1 MADPISPHPSPSRRD
16 FLKQM
21 AVVTTVAAGLASE
34 ALQAQSTTAPAPVA
48 GAPPSTNPAAAP
60 WYRRTYRWGQTNIT
74 EIDAIRYD
82 IPWWREYWRRT
93 EVQGVIINAGGIFA
107 YYPSQVPLHYQPPQ
121 LGGRDLYGELAKAA
135 HDDGLAVL
143 ARMDSS
149 KTHEPLYQAHPDW
162 FCIDAA
168 GQPYRTDGL
177 YLTCVNS
184 AYYDDYLPSVMREI
198 IARSHPQGF
207 ADNIWH
213 GMDRTS
219 ICYCQNCAKS
229 FKDKTGHDLPRQ
241 RDWNDA
247 AYRQWIQWNYARRT
261 ELWDNNNKVT
271 RGAGGADCLWIG
283 MNGAGVSGQAS
294 SFRDWKEICDRSEL
308 VLLDN
313 QSRSV
318 MSEFH
323 ENAEAGKLIH
333 GILGWDKMVPESMA
347 MYQHGRPQFRLS
359 VKPPA
364 EARMWMAAGIAGGI
378 SPWWHH
384 VGAFDED
391 RRPYQTAEPVMTWHK
406 TNEQY
411 LFNRRPLA
419 NVGLV
424 WSQRNVDYFGRDNA
438 DELVDQPWRGFAQ
451 AMVRGRI
458 PYQPLHIDQIDR
470 DGSQFSVL
478 ILPNLGA
485 MTDAQIESIRRFAAG
500 GGAVIASGQTSLF
513 NEWGD
518 ARADFALADLLCVS
532 GGHANANSGAPRLAR
547 AVGAGA
553 GAGAGASGAPAR
565 HTYLRLTP
573 EIASAAYGPKLPSP
587 TTAEIVAAIRHPA
600 LAGFDDTDIL
610 PYGGTISALTVA
622 AAAETL
628 LTFIPELP
636 SSPPET
642 VYIRTERTTIPGLVV
657 NDSGPGRVAYLAADI
672 DRRYAIDN
680 LPDHG
685 NLLANVIRWAAG
697 DSLPI
702 SIDGPGLVNCE
713 LYHQPGRLI
722 LHVVNLTSAGTWRAP
737 MDEMIPIGPLYVKVK
752 TSQEAGVKSGRALVS
767 EAGGEIAV
775 AVDGGWASFEL
786 KSVLDHEVVVL
797 E

>member
-1 MADPISPHPSPSRRD
+1 
-16 FLKQM
+16 M
-21 AVVTTVAAGLASE
+21 AVVTTVAAGLASQ
-34 ALQAQSTTAPAPVA
+34 ALQAQTTTAPASAA
-48 GAPPSTNPAAAP
+48 GAAPSTNPAAVP
-60 WYRRTYRWGQTNIT
+60 WYRRTHRWGQTNIT

-82 IPWWREYWRRT
+82 IPWWREYWKRT

-107 YYPSQVPLHYQPPQ
+107 YYPSAIPLHYQPPQ

-149 KTHEPLYQAHPDW
+149 KVHEPLYQAHPDW
-162 FCIDAA
+162 FCVDAT

-177 YLTCVNS
+177 YLSCVNS
-184 AYYDDYLPSVMREI
+184 AYYDEYLPSIMREI
-198 IARSHPQGF
+198 ITRSSPQGF

-229 FKDKTGHDLPRQ
+229 FKDKTGQNLPQ
-241 RDWNDA
+241 ARDWNSA
-247 AYRQWIQWNYARRT
+247 AYRQWIQWSYARRT

-313 QSRSV
+313 QSRSP

-333 GILGWDKMVPESMA
+333 GILGWDKLVPESMA

-359 VKPPA
+359 TKPPA

-391 RRPYQTAEPVMTWHK
+391 RRIYQTAEPVMTWHK

-411 LFNRRPLA
+411 LFNRQPVA
-419 NVGLV
+419 SVGIV

-438 DELVDQPWRGFAQ
+438 DDLVDQPWKGFAQ

-458 PYQPLHIDQIDR
+458 PYLPVHIDQVDSI
-470 DGSQFSVL
+470 GAQFSVL
-478 ILPNLGA
+478 ILANLGA
-485 MTDAQIESIRRFAAG
+485 MSDAQIDAIRRFVNR
-500 GGAVIASGQTSLF
+500 GGALVASGQTSLY

-518 ARADFALADLLCVS
+518 ARADFALADLLGVS
-532 GGHANANSGAPRLAR
+532 GGHATPTAGGGRGLR
-547 AVGAGA
+547 AAAAGGAGV
-553 GAGAGASGAPAR
+553 GGAPAR

-573 EIASAAYGPKLPSP
+573 EIAAAAYGPKLPNAQP
-587 TTAEIVAAIRHPA
+587 PAIGDFRHA
-600 LAGFDDTDIL
+600 TLAGFDATDIL
-610 PYGGTISALTVA
+610 PYGGTLSALTVA
-622 AAAETL
+622 AAAQTL
-628 LTFIPELP
+628 ITFIPEMP
-636 SSPPET
+636 STPPEIA
-642 VYIRTERTTIPGLVV
+642 YMHTERTNIPALVV
-657 NDSGPGRVAYLAADI
+657 NESAAGRVAYLAADI

-685 NLLANVIRWAAG
+685 NLLGNIVRWAAG
-697 DSLPI
+697 ESLPVQV
-702 SIDGPGLVNCE
+702 DGPGLVNCE

-737 MDEMIPIGPLYVKVK
+737 MEELIPIGPLYVKVK
-752 TSQEAGVKSGRALVS
+752 IDREAGIKSGRALVA
-767 EAGGEIAV
+767 EAGGPISV